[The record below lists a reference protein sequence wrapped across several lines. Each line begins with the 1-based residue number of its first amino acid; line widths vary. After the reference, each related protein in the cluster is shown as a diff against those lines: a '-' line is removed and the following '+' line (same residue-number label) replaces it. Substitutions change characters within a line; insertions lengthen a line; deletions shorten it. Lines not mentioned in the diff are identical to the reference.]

1 MLGGLAGAVIGHNK
15 NRRGAEGAAIGAVV
29 GGLLGGAVGNQQ
41 DKNAGY
47 K

>member
-1 MLGGLAGAVIGHNK
+1 MVLGGLTGAVIGHNET
-15 NRRGAEGAAIGAVV
+15 GVEPGAAIGAVV
-29 GGLLGGAVGNQQ
+29 GGFLGGAVGNQQ